1 MRFEEYYL
9 IENIFGD
16 FINLIKKTKDRI
28 IKSLKSLFETLNFGD
43 SIKINFNISK
53 NVKEQDEVVNVEE
66 GKDLKSRIG
75 YHIERFCAVS
85 LCKKLEENNFKLAS
99 ADLYSKLQN
108 EMENKKSEIIKLFQ
122 KDELEKAF
130 KIADEQGEALASSM
144 FENIQK
150 STESG
155 ICTYN
160 IEVTGKKEKF
170 KSKADLIVTKIDG
183 NNLTKQILISIKAY
197 KKWDINFL
205 NSTFISFIKKLMF
218 PNIDGKGMDFVG
230 NLLVS
235 LDNGNLSPN
244 TTKILRRTKEVA
256 DFANDFVKKY
266 KVEKGKGNPK
276 YRKSATD
283 LMNKTM
289 EGGKSR
295 YQIIGDFVIE
305 LFNLLYN
312 EKPKDMNENFIK
324 MIGLNSEEIYIAV
337 TQKNKTVV
345 LNTSVS
351 KKFQKLVENL
361 KKEFT
366 MKATRVE
373 GSSGNSFKILVIG
386 KDGTTILSF
395 KVPLKEEGKLNLWL
409 KMKEFKDD

>member
-197 KKWDINFL
+197 KKWDINF
-205 NSTFISFIKKLMF
+205 
-218 PNIDGKGMDFVG
+218 
-230 NLLVS
+230 
-235 LDNGNLSPN
+235 
-244 TTKILRRTKEVA
+244 
-256 DFANDFVKKY
+256 
-266 KVEKGKGNPK
+266 
-276 YRKSATD
+276 
-283 LMNKTM
+283 
-289 EGGKSR
+289 
-295 YQIIGDFVIE
+295 
-305 LFNLLYN
+305 
-312 EKPKDMNENFIK
+312 
-324 MIGLNSEEIYIAV
+324 
-337 TQKNKTVV
+337 
-345 LNTSVS
+345 
-351 KKFQKLVENL
+351 
-361 KKEFT
+361 
-366 MKATRVE
+366 
-373 GSSGNSFKILVIG
+373 
-386 KDGTTILSF
+386 
-395 KVPLKEEGKLNLWL
+395 
-409 KMKEFKDD
+409 